1 MAKSA
6 GPGRCVHCLREVEER
21 NWDHVLPASWYPE
34 TTPPDLEK
42 WTAPSCIKCN
52 SEYGKLEQ
60 DLLIRFGLCLDPHD
74 TAAKGI
80 VDKALRSI
88 KPEYGRDAKDRK
100 ARLKKQKEILGEM
113 RRFPELP
120 NRGIFPNFGPAHHP
134 GPDGYYGVQL
144 DKKKIERLTEK
155 IVRGVAF
162 VQDEIFIDENYDL
175 AIYFLEDSGAE
186 LVVEM
191 IAQYGV
197 QLHRGP
203 GLIVKRAVIPEDPR
217 AGLYA
222 IEIWQRAKM
231 YAAITPKEPE
241 SEQVKV

>member
-1 MAKSA
+1 MTKSA

-34 TTPPDLEK
+34 ATPPDLEK
-42 WTAPSCIKCN
+42 WTAPSCFECN

-60 DLLIRFGLCLDPHD
+60 DLLIRFGLCLDPHSA
-74 TAAKGI
+74 AAKGI

-88 KPEYGRDAKDRK
+88 KPEYGRNAKDRE

-120 NRGIFPNFGPAHHP
+120 NRGIFPNFGPAHLA
-134 GPDGYYGVQL
+134 GPDGYYGVLL

-162 VQDEIFIDENYDL
+162 VQDKIFIDENYDL
-175 AIYFLEDSGAE
+175 AIYFLEDSGATP
-186 LVVEM
+186 VVRM

-231 YAAITPKEPE
+231 YAAITPKELE
-241 SEQVKV
+241 SE